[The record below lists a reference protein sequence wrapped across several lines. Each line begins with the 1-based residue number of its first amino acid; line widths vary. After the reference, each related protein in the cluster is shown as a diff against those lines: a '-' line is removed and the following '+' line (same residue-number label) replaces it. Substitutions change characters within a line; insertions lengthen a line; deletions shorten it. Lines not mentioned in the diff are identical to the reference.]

1 VQADRA
7 RFALIVGFCVT
18 CAACGKEGANASD
31 ALGGASGGA
40 TGGAPAS
47 SDLPLLLY
55 DRDDDDPTND
65 FGDNRP
71 TVITHHGDSLY
82 WVELASEGPRIMRA
96 PKDGS
101 AQPRKL
107 GTRSTFD
114 VAEISASAR
123 YVFWQD
129 NGTMVA
135 YELQTGTRRDIGKLI
150 DDGYG
155 GPSLAVGNDWAAF
168 ADSSCRGV
176 ATVNLETWEV
186 TNAKIHADLR
196 GGVTALAAIDS
207 TVYCANGPEIIRVDL
222 GESEAA
228 RVWEWKPNASNE
240 LPKAVYTMAAGLGKL
255 IFRLSRTNKGASV
268 RWSSLQVLDP
278 ADPPATL
285 LREFDGAS
293 SVSFGLSAEQGVVFF
308 GESHHL
314 EGVSALELSQPDASP
329 RRLHGEAFL
338 QAPLAVDDRFIYW
351 TESAAPNDRPN
362 AKNAIYRQKKPK

>member
-101 AQPRKL
+101 AQPRQL
-107 GTRSTFD
+107 GTRSAFD
-114 VAEISASAR
+114 VAKISASAR

-129 NGTMVA
+129 NGTLVA
-135 YELQTGTRRDIGKLI
+135 YELQTDTRRDIGKLI

-155 GPSLAVGNDWAAF
+155 GPSLAIGDGWAAF
-168 ADSSCRGV
+168 ADSSCRSV

-186 TNAKIHADLR
+186 TQVKVHSDLR
-196 GGVTALAAIDS
+196 GGGTGLTSIGS
-207 TVYCANGPEIIRVDL
+207 QIYCANGPDILQVSL
-222 GESEAA
+222 GGQAA
-228 RVWEWKPNASNE
+228 RTVWSVEGQIEQDEYRRAVDEIEATPNGS
-240 LPKAVYTMAAGLGKL
+240 LLFL
-255 IFRLSRTNKGASV
+255 LSRTNKARSV
-268 RWSSLQVLDP
+268 AWTSLQVLDP
-278 ADPPATL
+278 QAPPERAIQEFEGISSVRSAADPELALVFYAKPAL
-285 LREFDGAS
+285 GPI
-293 SVSFGLSAEQGVVFF
+293 
-308 GESHHL
+308 H
-314 EGVSALELSQPDASP
+314 
-329 RRLHGEAFL
+329 
-338 QAPLAVDDRFIYW
+338 AVDLAR
-351 TESAAPNDRPN
+351 PNEVDDLPGLADPTGPIVADDDYVFWAETSILSDRPN